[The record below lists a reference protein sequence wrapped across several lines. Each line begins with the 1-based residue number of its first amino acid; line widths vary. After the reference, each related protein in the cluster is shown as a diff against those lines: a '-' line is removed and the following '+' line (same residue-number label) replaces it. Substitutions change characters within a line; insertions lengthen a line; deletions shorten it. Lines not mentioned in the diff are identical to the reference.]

1 MRIGISAFLCL
12 ALVACTTP
20 LAVRESADPPLDAAR
35 ASPLVALVEPA
46 VAAHDGAS
54 AVALVEAGAA
64 AFALRAQTAAKATRS
79 LDLQYYIWH
88 DDLTGRALAQALL
101 DAADRG
107 VRVRLLLDDMDA
119 RGKRDAIR
127 ALDAH
132 PRIAVRVFNPLRSRA
147 GGVRKSAELAV
158 RFGRLN
164 HRMHNKAWIAD
175 GVVAIVGGRNVGDE
189 YFQASGGT
197 NFADLDLLLAGPAA
211 DAFEQGFERYWN
223 DEASLDLVQ
232 LDDHPDAAGLA
243 KIRARFDARRAPELD
258 TPFLRDVAREPDLAG
273 RIAQYVHWS
282 DDVTALI
289 DDPRKVHGD
298 DSAEPGVL
306 EGLRAA
312 AEAARTRLVLVSP
325 YFVPGDAGAAWLAAQ
340 RRRGI
345 DVAVLTNSLAATDVA
360 AVHAGYSRTRP
371 ALVDAGV
378 TLYELRPDPARKPR
392 IGVSG
397 SGASLHGK
405 AAIVDDDLVFVG
417 SFNLDPRS
425 ARINCEQGAL
435 VRNVALASELRTA
448 FERATNGGDRAWRVA
463 RDAASGELRWIGRG
477 DEAPLD
483 GDPEAGAGRRFSAW
497 LAGALGLES
506 QL

>member
-1 MRIGISAFLCL
+1 MRIGIVGFLCV

-20 LAVRESADPPLDAAR
+20 LAVRDSEDPPIDSSR
-35 ASPLVALVEPA
+35 PSPLVELVQPA
-46 VAAHDGAS
+46 VAAHGGAS
-54 AVALVEAGAA
+54 AVALVDGGAA

-132 PRIAVRVFNPLRSRA
+132 PLIAVRVFNPLRSRS
-147 GGVRKSAELAV
+147 GVLRKGAELV
-158 RFGRLN
+158 GRFGRLN

-175 GVVAIVGGRNVGDE
+175 DVVAIVGGRNVGDE

-232 LDDHPDAAGLA
+232 LDDHPDADELA
-243 KIRARFDARRAPELD
+243 RIRERFDERRASELD
-258 TPFLRDVAREPDLAG
+258 TPFLRDVAREPDLGG
-273 RIAQYVHWS
+273 RLAQHVHWS
-282 DDVTALI
+282 GEVTALI
-289 DDPRKVHGD
+289 DDPRKIRGD

-312 AEAARTRLVLVSP
+312 AESATSRLVLVSP
-325 YFVPGDAGAAWLAAQ
+325 YFVPGDAGASWLATQ
-340 RRRGI
+340 YQRGI
-345 DVAVLTNSLAATDVA
+345 EVAVLTNSLAATDVA

-378 TLYELRPDPARKPR
+378 KLYELRPDPGKQPR
-392 IGVSG
+392 IGVKG

-405 AAIVDDDLVFVG
+405 AALIDDDLVFVG

-435 VRNVALASELRTA
+435 VRNAALASELRTA